1 MIIQAAKA
9 SFENMFAP
17 RSRTLLFKILGST
30 FLFLIGIW
38 FGFQNVI
45 AEYLFPV
52 LGGFVPDLP
61 DWLAWLS
68 TVFIILAAI
77 GSALALALLISPITA
92 LIAGFFIDDIANDIE
107 QRHYPNDP
115 PGRPMPL
122 GEATTQSIKFLL
134 IVLLGNLFAL
144 LLLLVPG
151 VNLIAFFVV
160 NGYLLGREY
169 FEFAALRHH
178 SVQDAKKL
186 RARHSTQIFMAGLV
200 IAAFLSVPLLNFL
213 TPFFAAGMMVH
224 LHKMIVAKAT
234 QTQRQSQRR

>member
-9 SFENMFAP
+9 AFENMFAP

-30 FLFLIGIW
+30 ILFLIGIW

-45 AEYLFPV
+45 AEYLFPA
-52 LGGFVPDLP
+52 LGGYIPELP
-61 DWLAWLS
+61 SWLAWLS
-68 TVFIILAAI
+68 TVFIVFAAI

-92 LIAGFFIDDIANDIE
+92 LIAGFFIDAIAEDIE
-107 QRHYPNDP
+107 QKHYPNDP
-115 PGRPMPL
+115 PGRNMAI
-122 GEATTQSIKFLL
+122 GETISYSLKFLA
-134 IVLLGNLFAL
+134 IVLVGNLFAL

-178 SVQDAKKL
+178 SPQDAKKL
-186 RARHSTQIFMAGLV
+186 RSRHSTTVFFAGLV
-200 IAAFLSVPLLNFL
+200 IAGFLSVPLLNFL

-224 LHKMIVAKAT
+224 LYKMIMA
-234 QTQRQSQRR
+234 RSERSMR

>member
-9 SFENMFAP
+9 AFENMFAP

-30 FLFLIGIW
+30 ILFLIGIW

-45 AEYLFPV
+45 AEYLFPA
-52 LGGFVPDLP
+52 LGGYIPELP
-61 DWLAWLS
+61 SWLAWLS
-68 TVFIILAAI
+68 TVFIVFAAI

-92 LIAGFFIDDIANDIE
+92 LIAGFFIDAIAEDIE
-107 QRHYPNDP
+107 QKHYPNDP
-115 PGRPMPL
+115 PGRSMAI
-122 GEATTQSIKFLL
+122 GETISYSLKFLA
-134 IVLLGNLFAL
+134 IVLVGNLFAL

-151 VNLIAFFVV
+151 VNLIAFFLV

-178 SVQDAKKL
+178 SPQDARKL
-186 RARHSTQIFMAGLV
+186 RSRHSTTVFFAGLV
-200 IAAFLSVPLLNFL
+200 IAGFLSVPLLNFL

-224 LHKMIVAKAT
+224 LYKMIMARSERST
-234 QTQRQSQRR
+234 R

>member
-9 SFENMFAP
+9 AFENMFAP

-30 FLFLIGIW
+30 ILFLIGIW

-45 AEYLFPV
+45 AEYLFPA
-52 LGGFVPDLP
+52 LGGYIPELP
-61 DWLAWLS
+61 SWLAWLS
-68 TVFIILAAI
+68 TVFIVFAAI
-77 GSALALALLISPITA
+77 GSALALALLISPISA
-92 LIAGFFIDDIANDIE
+92 LIAGFFIDAIAEDIE
-107 QRHYPNDP
+107 QKHYPNDT
-115 PGRPMPL
+115 PGRSMAI
-122 GEATTQSIKFLL
+122 GETISYSLKFLA
-134 IVLLGNLFAL
+134 IVLVGNLFAL

-178 SVQDAKKL
+178 SPPDAKKL
-186 RARHSTQIFMAGLV
+186 RSRHSTTVFFAGLV
-200 IAAFLSVPLLNFL
+200 IAGFLSVPLLNFL

-224 LHKMIVAKAT
+224 LYKMIMA
-234 QTQRQSQRR
+234 RSERSMR

>member
-9 SFENMFAP
+9 AFENMFAP

-30 FLFLIGIW
+30 ILFLIGIW

-45 AEYLFPV
+45 AEYLFPA
-52 LGGFVPDLP
+52 LGGYIPELP
-61 DWLAWLS
+61 SWLAWLS
-68 TVFIILAAI
+68 TVFIVFAAI
-77 GSALALALLISPITA
+77 GSALALALLISPISA
-92 LIAGFFIDDIANDIE
+92 LIAGFFIDAIAEDIE
-107 QRHYPNDP
+107 QKHYPNDP
-115 PGRPMPL
+115 PGRSMAI
-122 GEATTQSIKFLL
+122 GETISYSLKFLT
-134 IVLLGNLFAL
+134 IVLVGNLFAL

-178 SVQDAKKL
+178 SPQDAKKL
-186 RARHSTQIFMAGLV
+186 RSRHSTTVFFAGLV
-200 IAAFLSVPLLNFL
+200 IAGFLSVPLLNFL

-224 LHKMIVAKAT
+224 LYKMIMA
-234 QTQRQSQRR
+234 RSERSMR

>member
-9 SFENMFAP
+9 AFENMFAP

-30 FLFLIGIW
+30 ILFLIGIW

-45 AEYLFPV
+45 AEYLFPA
-52 LGGFVPDLP
+52 LGGYIPELP
-61 DWLAWLS
+61 SWLAWLS
-68 TVFIILAAI
+68 TVFIVFAAI

-92 LIAGFFIDDIANDIE
+92 LIAGFFIDAIAEDIE
-107 QRHYPNDP
+107 QKHYPNDP
-115 PGRPMPL
+115 PGRNMAI
-122 GEATTQSIKFLL
+122 GETISYSLKFLA
-134 IVLLGNLFAL
+134 IVLVGNLFAL

-178 SVQDAKKL
+178 SPQDAKKL
-186 RARHSTQIFMAGLV
+186 RSRHSTTVFFAGLV
-200 IAAFLSVPLLNFL
+200 IAGFLSVPLLNFL

-224 LHKMIVAKAT
+224 LYKMIMARSERAM
-234 QTQRQSQRR
+234 R

>member
-9 SFENMFAP
+9 AFENMFAP

-30 FLFLIGIW
+30 ILFLIGIW

-45 AEYLFPV
+45 AEYLFPA
-52 LGGFVPDLP
+52 LGGYIPELP
-61 DWLAWLS
+61 SWLAWLS
-68 TVFIILAAI
+68 TVFIVFAAI
-77 GSALALALLISPITA
+77 GSALALALLISPISA
-92 LIAGFFIDDIANDIE
+92 LIAGFFIDAIAEDIE
-107 QRHYPNDP
+107 QKHYPNDT
-115 PGRPMPL
+115 PGRSMAI
-122 GEATTQSIKFLL
+122 GETISYSLKFLA
-134 IVLLGNLFAL
+134 IVLVGNLFAL

-178 SVQDAKKL
+178 SPPDAKKL
-186 RARHSTQIFMAGLV
+186 RSRHSTTVFFAGLV
-200 IAAFLSVPLLNFL
+200 IAGFLSVPLLNFL

-224 LHKMIVAKAT
+224 LYKMIMARSERSV
-234 QTQRQSQRR
+234 R

>member
-17 RSRTLLFKILGST
+17 RSRTLLFKILGAT
-30 FLFLIGIW
+30 LLFLIGIW

-45 AEYLFPV
+45 TEYLFPA
-52 LGGFVPDLP
+52 LGGYIPELP
-61 DWLAWLS
+61 NWLAWLS
-68 TVFIILAAI
+68 TVFIIFAAI

-92 LIAGFFIDDIANDIE
+92 LIAGFFVDAIAEDIE
-107 QRHYPNDP
+107 NKHYPNDP
-115 PGRPMPL
+115 PGRPMGL
-122 GEATTQSIKFLL
+122 GESISQSLKFLF

-151 VNLIAFFVV
+151 VNLIAFFLV

-178 SVQDAKKL
+178 SLQDAKKL
-186 RARHSTQIFMAGLV
+186 RARHSTTIFFAGLV
-200 IAAFLSVPLLNFL
+200 IAGFLSVPLLNFL

-224 LHKMIVAKAT
+224 LHKMILAKPAHKM
-234 QTQRQSQRR
+234 R